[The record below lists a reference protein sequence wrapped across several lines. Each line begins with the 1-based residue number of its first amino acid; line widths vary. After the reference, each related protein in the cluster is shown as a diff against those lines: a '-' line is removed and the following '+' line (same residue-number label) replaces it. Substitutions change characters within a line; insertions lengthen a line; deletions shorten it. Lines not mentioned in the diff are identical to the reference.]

1 MRKRI
6 ISLII
11 VVAGLLLLGYP
22 WISNWFYE
30 NSVDSTVEVYKNNVE
45 TIDRADLEQM
55 LEEARAYNKQLES
68 VNAELKDPFI
78 PSDEEMN
85 TEYDNILSLDDSG
98 MMCIID
104 IPKIDVYLPVYH
116 GSSSEVLK
124 KGAGHLQ
131 GSSLPVG
138 GENTH
143 AVISAHTGL
152 QTSKMFTDLT
162 ELKDGDLF
170 FIHILDETLAYRVCD
185 VQIVLPD
192 QTDGLAIQKGR
203 DLVSLVTCTPY
214 GLNTHR
220 LIVTG
225 ERTEYTEAVEEE
237 AEKQEPEES
246 SQWMEAYKTAMII
259 GLNIVAV
266 LACVLKIVRN
276 IRRRRKYSPW
286 LRGGKH

>member
-1 MRKRI
+1 M
-6 ISLII
+6 
-11 VVAGLLLLGYP
+11 
-22 WISNWFYE
+22 
-30 NSVDSTVEVYKNNVE
+30 
-45 TIDRADLEQM
+45 
-55 LEEARAYNKQLES
+55 
-68 VNAELKDPFI
+68 
-78 PSDEEMN
+78 
-85 TEYDNILSLDDSG
+85 
-98 MMCIID
+98 
-104 IPKIDVYLPVYH
+104 
-116 GSSSEVLK
+116 
-124 KGAGHLQ
+124 
-131 GSSLPVG
+131 G

-259 GLNIVAV
+259 GLIVVAV